1 MKMLS
6 AKTWSKKEVIQTS
19 GRYLDLTWGVVG
31 IKTQS
36 WQDISH
42 PQEED
47 GQVGKTPVHRLRVYD
62 KNVLLMRDEG
72 LYHLAGETA

>member
-6 AKTWSKKEVIQTS
+6 AKMWSKKKVIQTS
-19 GRYLDLTWGVVG
+19 GRYLDLTWAVVG

-42 PQEED
+42 TQEED
-47 GQVGKTPVHRLRVYD
+47 GQVSKTPAHRLRVYG

-72 LYHLAGETA
+72 LYHLAGGTA

>member
-1 MKMLS
+1 M
-6 AKTWSKKEVIQTS
+6 IQT
-19 GRYLDLTWGVVG
+19 GGQYLGLTWGVVG

-47 GQVGKTPVHRLRVYD
+47 GQISKTPAHRLRVNS
-62 KNVLLMRDEG
+62 KNVLLMRDEE